1 MPRYIAFDWGKV
13 RTGIAVSDSSGIIAS
28 PHSTVATKNLN
39 KTVDLLVNEETCAG
53 LVVGVPGLIL
63 GKSTDSNKGINK
75 FINYLSSKYPS
86 LPIHMVDEGDTSSE
100 AMDAMISSGM
110 KKSQRRQKGSL
121 DRVAAALILQR
132 FLQ

>member
-1 MPRYIAFDWGKV
+1 MARYIAFDWGKV
-13 RTGIAVSDSSGIIAS
+13 RTGIAVSDSLGIIAS
-28 PHSTVATKNLN
+28 PHSTVATKHLN
-39 KTVDLLVNEETCAG
+39 TSVDLLVSEEPCAG

-75 FINYLSSKYPS
+75 FIAYLSSKYPS
-86 LPIHMVDEGDTSSE
+86 LPIHKVDEGDTSSE

>member
-1 MPRYIAFDWGKV
+1 MARYIAFDWGEV

-28 PHSTVATKNLN
+28 PHSTVATNNLRT
-39 KTVDLLVNEETCAG
+39 TVDLIVNEEPCAG

-63 GKSTDSNKGINK
+63 GKLTDSNEGINK
-75 FINYLSSKYPS
+75 FIAYLSSKYPS
-86 LPIHMVDEGDTSSE
+86 LPIHTVDEGHTSSE
-100 AMDAMISSGM
+100 AMDAMISGGM
-110 KKSQRRQKGSL
+110 KKSRRRQKGSL